1 MIQANPKLMM
11 MRMMEKR
18 RMRLKALD
26 PAERTQRRVKRK
38 NGISM
43 RIWKIWTT
51 VLETKLLPP
60 QILETWMM
68 ILTMNS
74 FVVNVVRH
82 RFDSWL

>member
-1 MIQANPKLMM
+1 MM

-18 RMRLKALD
+18 RKRLKALD

-43 RIWKIWTT
+43 LTWKIWMT

-60 QILETWMM
+60 QILETWMT
-68 ILTMNS
+68 IPTTSS
-74 FVVNVVRH
+74 FRCWCGETSV
-82 RFDSWL
+82 